1 MVATAGAPMGK
12 LGRPTKDDGSGD
24 GKARM
29 VRLQNDMADMISW
42 IVKLE
47 GGTAAQLLDPLI
59 RGPIKARYKR
69 IEPQV
74 KKIKQAQEEARQNK
88 PEE

>member
-1 MVATAGAPMGK
+1 MNATMGATMAK
-12 LGRPTKDDGSGD
+12 MGRPPKEDGSGD

-29 VRLQNDMADMISW
+29 VRLQNDIADMISW

-74 KKIKQAQEEARQNK
+74 KKIKQAQEEAK
-88 PEE
+88 PKEE